1 MNVQSQK
8 QPQYNITE
16 YFEKEK
22 KNYKKKVTN
31 KDVIEIE

>member
-16 YFEKEK
+16 YFGKK